1 MVLESL
7 QCQSKKFSL
16 SFMGKGSCCRV
27 QMSREMI
34 TIVALLISRMRKN
47 NQRKEKQEAGK
58 LFRKLS
64 Q

>member
-1 MVLESL
+1 
-7 QCQSKKFSL
+7 
-16 SFMGKGSCCRV
+16 
-27 QMSREMI
+27 MSREMI
-34 TIVALLISRMRKN
+34 PIVALLISRMRKN